1 MLDKRLE
8 VVVLPVMDVDRA
20 KAFYGSIGF
29 REDYDRRI
37 GDEFRVV
44 QFTPPGSPTSI
55 VFGTGV
61 TDAASG
67 SVQGL
72 LLVVRDISIARAD
85 LIDRGIE
92 VTGMF
97 HDIDGFFC
105 RTSPEH
111 DLPGLDPAGRDYRSY
126 ARFTDPDGNAW
137 VLQEVKEGPSPQA
150 ATDG

>member
-1 MLDKRLE
+1 MLDKKLE
-8 VVVLPVMDVDRA
+8 VVMLPVSDVDRA

-29 REDYDRRI
+29 REDFDRRM
-37 GDEFRVV
+37 GDAFRVV

-55 VFGTGV
+55 AFGTGV
-61 TDAASG
+61 TDAAYG

-97 HDIDGFFC
+97 HDIDGFFF
-105 RTSPEH
+105 RSSPEH
-111 DLPGLDPAGRDYRSY
+111 EVPGRDPAGRDYRSY
-126 ARFTDPDGNAW
+126 ARFKDPDGNSW
-137 VLQEVKEGPSPQA
+137 VLQEVKEA
-150 ATDG
+150 